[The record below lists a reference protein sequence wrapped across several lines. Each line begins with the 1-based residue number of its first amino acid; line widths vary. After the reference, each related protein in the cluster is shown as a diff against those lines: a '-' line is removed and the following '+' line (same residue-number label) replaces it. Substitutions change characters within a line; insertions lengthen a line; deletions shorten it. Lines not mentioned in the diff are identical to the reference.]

1 MNFLNTKE
9 KNIAIGSVQNY
20 QVDDGII
27 FLKLSNDNSTDL
39 VFNQTIDKKYIQF
52 HFCIKGF
59 SNFQFNNGRYA
70 FPVIGNNS
78 ILLYNPVQELPINAL
93 LNPNSLVISILI
105 SIKKFHGLFSNQA
118 DQISFLNKDNI
129 ANKFYKEK
137 KLEPM
142 MSVVLNQMVQLSVHE
157 SMHNLYLRAKVFE
170 LMSLYFNRSKEMD
183 IEQCPFLVDDK
194 NIKKIRLAKE
204 IIISRMIEPP
214 SLPDLASEVEIS
226 LKKLKE
232 GFKQVYGAS
241 VFVFLLDYKM
251 QVSKTMLSS
260 GNYNVNEV
268 ALKVGYSTAT
278 HFINAFKKKFG
289 TTPKKYL
296 MSL

>member
-1 MNFLNTKE
+1 MDIKE
-9 KNIAIGSVQNY
+9 KNIAIGSIQNH
-20 QVDDGII
+20 QVDDGIV
-27 FLKLSNDNSTDL
+27 FLKLSNDNSTEL
-39 VFNQTIDKKYIQF
+39 IFKHNIDKKHIQF
-52 HFCIKGF
+52 HFCVKGF
-59 SNFQFNNGRYA
+59 SKFQFNDGRYA
-70 FPVIGNNS
+70 FPVSSNNS

-93 LNPNSLVISILI
+93 LTPNSLVISILI

-129 ANKFYKEK
+129 GNKFYKEK

-170 LMSLYFNRSKEMD
+170 LMSFYFNRSKEMD

-214 SLPDLASEVEIS
+214 SLIDLASEVEIS

-251 QVSKTMLSS
+251 QVSKTLLSS

>member
-1 MNFLNTKE
+1 LNTKE
-9 KNIAIGSVQNY
+9 KNIAIGSIQNH
-20 QVDDGII
+20 QVDDGIV
-27 FLKLSNDNSTDL
+27 FLKLSNDNSTEL
-39 VFNQTIDKKYIQF
+39 IFKHNIDKKHIQF
-52 HFCIKGF
+52 HFCVKGF
-59 SNFQFNNGRYA
+59 SKFQFNDGRYA
-70 FPVIGNNS
+70 FPVSSNNS

-129 ANKFYKEK
+129 GNKFYKEK

-170 LMSLYFNRSKEMD
+170 LMSFYFNRSKEMD

-194 NIKKIRLAKE
+194 NIKKIRRAKD
-204 IIISRMIEPP
+204 IIISRMTEPP
-214 SLPDLASEVEIS
+214 TLNDLANEVEIS

-241 VFVFLLDYKM
+241 VYVFLLDYKM
-251 QVSKTMLSS
+251 QVSKRLLSS

-296 MSL
+296 MSI

>member
-1 MNFLNTKE
+1 MDTKE
-9 KNIAIGSVQNY
+9 KNIAIGSIQNH

-27 FLKLSNDNSTDL
+27 FLKLSNDNSTEL
-39 VFNQTIDKKYIQF
+39 NFNHDIDKKHIQF

-59 SNFQFNNGRYA
+59 SKFQFNNGRYA
-70 FPVIGNNS
+70 FPVISDNS

-129 ANKFYKEK
+129 GNKFYKEK

-170 LMSLYFNRSKEMD
+170 LMSFYFNRSNEMD

-214 SLPDLASEVEIS
+214 SLIDLASEVEIS

-251 QVSKTMLSS
+251 QVSKTLLSS

>member
-1 MNFLNTKE
+1 MDIKE
-9 KNIAIGSVQNY
+9 KNIAIGSIQNH

-27 FLKLSNDNSTDL
+27 FLKLSNDNSTEL
-39 VFNQTIDKKYIQF
+39 NFNHDIDKKHIQF

-59 SNFQFNNGRYA
+59 SKFQFNNGRYA
-70 FPVIGNNS
+70 FPVISDNS

-105 SIKKFHGLFSNQA
+105 SIKKFHSLFSNQA

-129 ANKFYKEK
+129 GNKFYKEK

-183 IEQCPFLVDDK
+183 VEQCPFLVDDK

-214 SLPDLASEVEIS
+214 SLTDLASEVEIS

-251 QVSKTMLSS
+251 QVSKTLLSS

>member
-1 MNFLNTKE
+1 MNIKE
-9 KNIAIGSVQNY
+9 KNIAIGSIQNY

-27 FLKLSNDNSTDL
+27 FLKLSNDNSTEL
-39 VFNQTIDKKYIQF
+39 NFNHDIDKKHIQF
-52 HFCIKGF
+52 HFCVKGF
-59 SNFQFNNGRYA
+59 SKFQFNDGRYA
-70 FPVIGNNS
+70 FPVSSNNS

-105 SIKKFHGLFSNQA
+105 SIKKFHSLFSNQA

-129 ANKFYKEK
+129 GNKFYKEK

-183 IEQCPFLVDDK
+183 VEQCPFLVDDK

-214 SLPDLASEVEIS
+214 SLIDLASEVEIS

-251 QVSKTMLSS
+251 QVSKTLLSS

>member
-1 MNFLNTKE
+1 LDTKE
-9 KNIAIGSVQNY
+9 KNIAIGSIQNH
-20 QVDDGII
+20 QVDDGIV
-27 FLKLSNDNSTDL
+27 FLKLSNDNSTEL
-39 VFNQTIDKKYIQF
+39 IFKHNIDKKHIQF
-52 HFCIKGF
+52 HFCVKGF
-59 SNFQFNNGRYA
+59 SKFQFNDGRYA
-70 FPVIGNNS
+70 LPVSSNNS
-78 ILLYNPVQELPINAL
+78 ILLYNPVQDLPINAL

-129 ANKFYKEK
+129 GNKFYKEK

-170 LMSLYFNRSKEMD
+170 LMSFYFNRSKEMD

-214 SLPDLASEVEIS
+214 SLTVLASEVEIS

-251 QVSKTMLSS
+251 QVSKTLLSS

>member
-1 MNFLNTKE
+1 LNIKE
-9 KNIAIGSVQNY
+9 KNIAIGSIQNY

-27 FLKLSNDNSTDL
+27 FLKLSNDNSTEL
-39 VFNQTIDKKYIQF
+39 IFKHNIDKKHIQF
-52 HFCIKGF
+52 HFCVKGF
-59 SNFQFNNGRYA
+59 SKFQFNDGRYA
-70 FPVIGNNS
+70 FPVSSNNS

-129 ANKFYKEK
+129 GNKFYKEK

-170 LMSLYFNRSKEMD
+170 LMSFYFNRSKEMD

-214 SLPDLASEVEIS
+214 SLIDLASEVEIS

-251 QVSKTMLSS
+251 QVSKTLLSS

>member
-1 MNFLNTKE
+1 MNIKE
-9 KNIAIGSVQNY
+9 KNIAIGSIQNY

-27 FLKLSNDNSTDL
+27 FLKLSNDNSTEL
-39 VFNQTIDKKYIQF
+39 NFNHDIDKKHIQF

-59 SNFQFNNGRYA
+59 SKFQFNNGRYA
-70 FPVIGNNS
+70 FPVISDNS

-105 SIKKFHGLFSNQA
+105 SIKKFHSLFSNQA
-118 DQISFLNKDNI
+118 DQISFLNNDNI
-129 ANKFYKEK
+129 GNKFYKEK

-183 IEQCPFLVDDK
+183 VEQCPFLVDDK

-214 SLPDLASEVEIS
+214 SLTDLASEVEIS

-251 QVSKTMLSS
+251 QVSKTLLSS